1 VDDIWVDGLRRRL
14 LDYTRC
20 PSCGTA
26 LTGTTCTTCGVVL
39 DGAAGRAVADASR
52 SAADVLAERQRLVDA
67 LRATVAPGWRPAP
80 AAGPVG
86 AVPPRAWVPE
96 GAGQPAAGP
105 GGAGGPVG
113 GSAAGAPAPSGP
125 ASDAP
130 PVGPSPLAPPV
141 GAPWAGGPVG
151 APGPGGSPL
160 GVPPVRPGVP
170 PQGPGVPPMRPVLGP
185 PTATP
190 PWASPARP
198 ANAPRRELDVAAL
211 LALAGAGLVAAAAMV
226 FAFFVVADAPVAR
239 VAVLLVATGAG
250 VVGTVVLRRRGIGS
264 SAEAVAG
271 LSAAL
276 VVVDAWVVALLAH
289 GPARW
294 WLAALALLA
303 AGLGTAT
310 AGRATGLRSWT
321 AAVLVLPLVPLCVA
335 AAFGTPLAWMLGLLA
350 GSLVTLVRGPHRRAV
365 TERLGVDP
373 TVERGL
379 LMVAGA
385 LLIAAALPAGVT
397 STVVDGGV
405 VGWPGGRVALTLLL
419 MAATALAHGRL
430 DRAVAWYAW
439 TGLLAVGAAAATM
452 LFLST
457 SIALGLVVLAAAV
470 AWGLLVLA
478 ARATLPDV
486 PADGVRPPTTVTDP
500 RAHAMLAGGWA
511 AMLLVA
517 VPGLLWAAS
526 TVLGLLA
533 PIAPAPGRGPW
544 GTLVPGAFAQST
556 GDPTGLAGAVIAVA
570 VVAAALL
577 AAARLPLTVRR
588 TLTTLPGLAGP
599 AAGTVAVPTWVQ
611 TSAIVRLGRTVG
623 PAAAVLLA
631 ATAVATLRTWA
642 IPLLVAEALLAAA
655 LVETARRL
663 HPLLAPAHPTPTSPL
678 PTPTS
683 PLPTSPLPTPTPST
697 LVPAETGGP
706 AGQVPHEPP
715 GSAPAAAP
723 VWSAPAA
730 ASSRRT
736 WAVTTLV
743 AAAVQIAL
751 LATLTWVAAPV
762 LAVGT
767 VVVVALLLRARTLAV
782 PDLRP
787 AVVGLAAAYPAI
799 VLLTL
804 LLDAGWSGIAA
815 LGLVSVLLTLLTAVV
830 TVLRRVDPGS
840 WVALLGVAAV
850 PAALGIG
857 ATALDRTLW
866 SAAVAVALLVLEG
879 VVLAVRARPV
889 PDALRVW
896 AAALVVPTLSVVVI
910 DAGAVW
916 VPGSAAPVLLPVVA
930 VLVAAVAVA
939 APTVAGRL
947 RARTGTLPA
956 EPCRRALEWTAAATA
971 GIGLLLAVARP
982 STGAAT
988 VLVLCAILGAGATA
1002 VAQRPDRRPVW
1013 WAAALLWLGVV
1024 WSALAWSG
1032 VGLVEAYTVPPAVV
1046 ALGVAAV
1053 ATWRGRPRTGLA
1065 VAGTA
1070 LLVVP
1075 SLVLAG
1081 TGRATGTRAITLL
1094 AVGAV
1099 LLAVA
1104 VLADRPRT
1112 RERLGALADP
1122 LALGALVA
1130 GLGGTVRAVHLAA
1143 TTPLGTEHDNATL
1156 FLAALAWSALGAALL
1171 AGAGRLLADRR
1182 AATVRRWAFVPALVA
1197 GSIGGLV
1204 AVRPTWTV
1212 VWVAWAVE
1220 IALLA
1225 LAVLSV
1231 RLAAGAPVR
1240 PSSAAPAGTGTA
1252 QPGTAPAPT
1261 APATGIG
1268 ATFPVLPDGW
1278 LLWLAALAWAIGGWS
1293 LRELRVEVFALP
1305 LGLGLFALGLV
1316 ALRSVDRDALA
1327 PSGPRVWPVGWPGS
1341 VVTLTPGVLATLGP
1355 SMLAIWTD
1363 PLTWR
1368 AIVVVAL
1375 ALGFMLLGARQMLR
1389 APLVVGAGALPV
1401 AVVSVFAGQLGRAVS
1416 AGPWLLTL
1424 LAAGGL
1430 LLVLGIYSERRRTVL
1445 AEAGEAAPERVLR

>member
-1 VDDIWVDGLRRRL
+1 
-14 LDYTRC
+14 
-20 PSCGTA
+20 
-26 LTGTTCTTCGVVL
+26 
-39 DGAAGRAVADASR
+39 
-52 SAADVLAERQRLVDA
+52 
-67 LRATVAPGWRPAP
+67 
-80 AAGPVG
+80 
-86 AVPPRAWVPE
+86 
-96 GAGQPAAGP
+96 
-105 GGAGGPVG
+105 
-113 GSAAGAPAPSGP
+113 
-125 ASDAP
+125 
-130 PVGPSPLAPPV
+130 
-141 GAPWAGGPVG
+141 
-151 APGPGGSPL
+151 
-160 GVPPVRPGVP
+160 
-170 PQGPGVPPMRPVLGP
+170 MRPVLGP

-642 IPLLVAEALLAAA
+642 IPLLVAEALL
-655 LVETARRL
+655 
-663 HPLLAPAHPTPTSPL
+663 
-678 PTPTS
+678 
-683 PLPTSPLPTPTPST
+683 
-697 LVPAETGGP
+697 
-706 AGQVPHEPP
+706 
-715 GSAPAAAP
+715 
-723 VWSAPAA
+723 
-730 ASSRRT
+730 
-736 WAVTTLV
+736 

>member
-655 LVETARRL
+655 L
-663 HPLLAPAHPTPTSPL
+663 
-678 PTPTS
+678 
-683 PLPTSPLPTPTPST
+683 
-697 LVPAETGGP
+697 
-706 AGQVPHEPP
+706 
-715 GSAPAAAP
+715 

>member
-1 VDDIWVDGLRRRL
+1 
-14 LDYTRC
+14 
-20 PSCGTA
+20 
-26 LTGTTCTTCGVVL
+26 
-39 DGAAGRAVADASR
+39 
-52 SAADVLAERQRLVDA
+52 
-67 LRATVAPGWRPAP
+67 
-80 AAGPVG
+80 
-86 AVPPRAWVPE
+86 
-96 GAGQPAAGP
+96 
-105 GGAGGPVG
+105 
-113 GSAAGAPAPSGP
+113 
-125 ASDAP
+125 
-130 PVGPSPLAPPV
+130 
-141 GAPWAGGPVG
+141 
-151 APGPGGSPL
+151 
-160 GVPPVRPGVP
+160 
-170 PQGPGVPPMRPVLGP
+170 
-185 PTATP
+185 
-190 PWASPARP
+190 
-198 ANAPRRELDVAAL
+198 
-211 LALAGAGLVAAAAMV
+211 
-226 FAFFVVADAPVAR
+226 
-239 VAVLLVATGAG
+239 
-250 VVGTVVLRRRGIGS
+250 
-264 SAEAVAG
+264 
-271 LSAAL
+271 
-276 VVVDAWVVALLAH
+276 
-289 GPARW
+289 
-294 WLAALALLA
+294 
-303 AGLGTAT
+303 
-310 AGRATGLRSWT
+310 
-321 AAVLVLPLVPLCVA
+321 
-335 AAFGTPLAWMLGLLA
+335 
-350 GSLVTLVRGPHRRAV
+350 
-365 TERLGVDP
+365 
-373 TVERGL
+373 
-379 LMVAGA
+379 
-385 LLIAAALPAGVT
+385 
-397 STVVDGGV
+397 
-405 VGWPGGRVALTLLL
+405 
-419 MAATALAHGRL
+419 
-430 DRAVAWYAW
+430 
-439 TGLLAVGAAAATM
+439 
-452 LFLST
+452 
-457 SIALGLVVLAAAV
+457 
-470 AWGLLVLA
+470 
-478 ARATLPDV
+478 
-486 PADGVRPPTTVTDP
+486 
-500 RAHAMLAGGWA
+500 
-511 AMLLVA
+511 
-517 VPGLLWAAS
+517 
-526 TVLGLLA
+526 
-533 PIAPAPGRGPW
+533 
-544 GTLVPGAFAQST
+544 
-556 GDPTGLAGAVIAVA
+556 
-570 VVAAALL
+570 
-577 AAARLPLTVRR
+577 
-588 TLTTLPGLAGP
+588 
-599 AAGTVAVPTWVQ
+599 
-611 TSAIVRLGRTVG
+611 
-623 PAAAVLLA
+623 
-631 ATAVATLRTWA
+631 
-642 IPLLVAEALLAAA
+642 
-655 LVETARRL
+655 
-663 HPLLAPAHPTPTSPL
+663 
-678 PTPTS
+678 
-683 PLPTSPLPTPTPST
+683 
-697 LVPAETGGP
+697 
-706 AGQVPHEPP
+706 
-715 GSAPAAAP
+715 
-723 VWSAPAA
+723 
-730 ASSRRT
+730 
-736 WAVTTLV
+736 
-743 AAAVQIAL
+743 
-751 LATLTWVAAPV
+751 
-762 LAVGT
+762 
-767 VVVVALLLRARTLAV
+767 
-782 PDLRP
+782 
-787 AVVGLAAAYPAI
+787 
-799 VLLTL
+799 
-804 LLDAGWSGIAA
+804 
-815 LGLVSVLLTLLTAVV
+815 
-830 TVLRRVDPGS
+830 
-840 WVALLGVAAV
+840 
-850 PAALGIG
+850 
-857 ATALDRTLW
+857 
-866 SAAVAVALLVLEG
+866 
-879 VVLAVRARPV
+879 
-889 PDALRVW
+889 
-896 AAALVVPTLSVVVI
+896 
-910 DAGAVW
+910 
-916 VPGSAAPVLLPVVA
+916 
-930 VLVAAVAVA
+930 
-939 APTVAGRL
+939 
-947 RARTGTLPA
+947 
-956 EPCRRALEWTAAATA
+956 
-971 GIGLLLAVARP
+971 
-982 STGAAT
+982 
-988 VLVLCAILGAGATA
+988 
-1002 VAQRPDRRPVW
+1002 VW

-1099 LLAVA
+1099 LLEVA